1 MTCLIV
7 ASKESQFHELEFQ
20 NIDHS
25 FVLLLIIGSL
35 IMINPEKLS
44 IVKLSYF
51 SFIVNNF
58 LAIFQYFTLVL
69 LYLSIFY

>member
-1 MTCLIV
+1 MITALFKLYFYSSKAMTCLIV

-35 IMINPEKLS
+35 IIISPE
-44 IVKLSYF
+44 
-51 SFIVNNF
+51 
-58 LAIFQYFTLVL
+58 
-69 LYLSIFY
+69 